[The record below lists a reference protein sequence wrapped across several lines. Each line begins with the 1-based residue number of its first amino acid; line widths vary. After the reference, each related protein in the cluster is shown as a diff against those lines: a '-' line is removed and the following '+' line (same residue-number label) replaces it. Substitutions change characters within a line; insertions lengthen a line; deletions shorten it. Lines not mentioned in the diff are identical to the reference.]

1 MPADF
6 GIAFGVICILVTII
20 GFLIAYIVAYKN
32 MESQKKKPLTSVEK
46 SLRDLNFP
54 LFSLSL
60 IMFDIAS

>member
-6 GIAFGVICILVTII
+6 GIAFGVIGILVTII

-46 SLRDLNFP
+46 SLRDLNVNFKE
-54 LFSLSL
+54 
-60 IMFDIAS
+60 DDCQ